1 MSHPLVKDTGL
12 QTIPFGPAAFF
23 ECNHSSYHF
32 HALPIILELRLAQI
46 SRVQHIMDS
55 I

>member
-32 HALPIILELRLAQI
+32 HALPMILELRLAQN